1 MRPLGETWLTNS
13 AFAIIGVEGG
23 ARFSMKLRRI
33 IGPFLI
39 VGGLVGTVAHAQ
51 FGVPWR
57 HTPNVLVVS
66 AAGDPRSRLA
76 DEAVTF
82 WNKTLAEIGSGF
94 RLGPITHIVQ
104 TIPEEALQSLS
115 RSVLEGPG
123 GANSIPQALRDPPG
137 DITIFLSRS
146 EFVSF
151 TGPFDA
157 SVKRV
162 IGIRGTQ
169 FPPMNLPNVALNV
182 ITHEL
187 GHAIGLGH
195 NSDPSKL
202 MCGRPAPCRPAL
214 FRSDTQ
220 HVFPL
225 TDDEKHQLRTM
236 YPP

>member
-1 MRPLGETWLTNS
+1 M
-13 AFAIIGVEGG
+13 VEQ
-23 ARFSMKLRRI
+23 RLRRI
-33 IGPFLI
+33 ISPLLI
-39 VGGLVGTVAHAQ
+39 VGSLVGGPAHAQ

-57 HTPNVLVVS
+57 HTPMVVVVS
-66 AAGDPRSRLA
+66 AGGDPRSRLV
-76 DEAVTF
+76 DEAVAF
-82 WNKTLAEIGSGF
+82 WNKTQADIGSRF
-94 RLGPITHIVQ
+94 RLGSVTHIVQ
-104 TIPEEALQSLS
+104 LMPEEALKSLS
-115 RSVLEGPG
+115 QSVLGALG
-123 GANSIPQALRDPPG
+123 GADIPQALRDPPA
-137 DITIFLSRS
+137 DITIYLSQS

-157 SVKRV
+157 NMKRV
-162 IGIRGTQ
+162 IGIRGAQ
-169 FPPMNLPNVALNV
+169 FAPMNLPNVALNV

-214 FRSDTQ
+214 FRSDTP

-225 TDDEKHQLRTM
+225 TDDEKRQLRMM